1 MDPQHRDRIAF
12 MRLCSGTF
20 KRGMKLTPSG
30 LGKPV
35 AIHSP
40 ILFFAQ
46 DREIAD
52 SAEPGDIIGI
62 PNHGTLRVGDT
73 LSEKNTVRFTGLPN
87 FAPEILRR
95 VILRDPT
102 KTKQL
107 RKALDDLSEEGV
119 IQVFYPEIGSNWVVG
134 VVGQLQLDVL
144 ISRLE
149 AEYKVDAFLE
159 PAPYDTARWLNG
171 SDAALKTFVQ
181 FNGGNMAK
189 DRDGHPVFMAR
200 SVWDVGYQQEKNPE
214 LVFSATKER

>member
-1 MDPQHRDRIAF
+1 
-12 MRLCSGTF
+12 MRQVSGTF

-30 LGKPV
+30 LGKPI

-52 SAEPGDIIGI
+52 TAQAGDIIGI

-73 LSEKNTVRFTGLPN
+73 LSEKDSVRFTGLPN

-95 VILRDPT
+95 VQLKDPT

-119 IQVFYPEIGSNWVVG
+119 IQVFYPEIGAQHIVG
-134 VVGQLQLDVL
+134 VVGQLQLEVL
-144 ISRLE
+144 ISRLS
-149 AEYKVDAFLE
+149 AEYKVEAALE
-159 PAPYDTARWLNG
+159 ASPFATARWLKG
-171 SDAALKTFVQ
+171 DAKALDEFES
-181 FNGGNMAK
+181 FNRANLAR
-189 DRDGHPVFMAR
+189 DRDGDLVFMAK
-200 SVWDVGYQQEKNPE
+200 SPWDVNYQVEKNPE
-214 LVFSATKER
+214 LTFSATKER